1 MSWTAPGS
9 RTALTTSRPKARF
22 WDDIRL
28 QKLWIALQRRPWR
41 SLAVL
46 PGSEPA
52 DTMEIAEVLGQIAWT
67 YQGEPTTVLDLRDVS
82 LRLAEYQIRE
92 SQQQAESGVRVLI
105 GLRSIAENPASSL
118 VARESDA
125 ALLCLELGSTHLQ
138 SALQTI
144 EEVGRERIVG
154 SLLVRRHRV
163 RRGRRGW
170 KEQLE
175 EELEPEP

>member
-9 RTALTTSRPKARF
+9 RTALTTSRPSSRF

-46 PGSEPA
+46 PASEPS
-52 DTMEIAEVLGQIAWT
+52 DTLDIAEVLGQIAWC

-125 ALLCLELGSTHLQ
+125 ALLCVELGTTHLD
-138 SALQTI
+138 SAVQTI
-144 EEVGRERIVG
+144 EDVGRERIVG
-154 SLLVRRHRV
+154 SLLVRRK
-163 RRGRRGW
+163 RRRFGRRRW
-170 KEQLE
+170 QDELDE
-175 EELEPEP
+175 EASP

>member
-1 MSWTAPGS
+1 MSWTEPES
-9 RTALTTSRPKARF
+9 RAALTTSRPSGTF

-46 PGSEPA
+46 PASEPSE
-52 DTMEIAEVLGQIAWT
+52 TMDVAEVLAQIAWC

-82 LRLAEYQIRE
+82 IRLAEYQIRE
-92 SQQQAESGVRVLI
+92 SQQQAESGVRILI

-118 VARESDA
+118 VAREADA
-125 ALLCLELGSTHLQ
+125 ALLCVELGTTHLH

-144 EEVGRERIVG
+144 EEVTRERILG
-154 SLLVRRHRV
+154 TLLVRRG
-163 RRGRRGW
+163 RGRIV
-170 KEQLE
+170 E
-175 EELEPEP
+175 